1 MQLKS
6 QAKET
11 AQIVQTE
18 EQVIRL
24 KNQIRQVR
32 ALLDQEVQK
41 AIQTI

>member
-11 AQIVQTE
+11 VQIVQTE
-18 EQVIRL
+18 EQAIRL
-24 KNQIRQVR
+24 KNQIRLEK
-32 ALLDQEVQK
+32 ALPDPEVQK

>member
-11 AQIVQTE
+11 VQIVQTE
-18 EQVIRL
+18 EQAIRL